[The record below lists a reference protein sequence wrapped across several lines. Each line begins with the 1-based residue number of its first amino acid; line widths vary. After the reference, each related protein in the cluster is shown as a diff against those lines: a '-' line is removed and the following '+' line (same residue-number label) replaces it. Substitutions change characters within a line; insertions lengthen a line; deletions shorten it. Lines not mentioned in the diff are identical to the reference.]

1 LIRFRLNLRII
12 GRIKIEDIIVIKRHI
27 NKRRPMDEVPSWLE
41 MDNVEKEPIVVAALK
56 NIALGVL
63 LLITRSIS
71 KPELINLFI
80 KYIGKEIPRL

>member
-1 LIRFRLNLRII
+1 MIRFRLNLRII

-27 NKRRPMDEVPSWLE
+27 NKRRPIDDVPSWLE
-41 MDNVEKEPIVVAALK
+41 IDNVEKEPIVVAALK

-63 LLITRSIS
+63 LFITRSIS
-71 KPELINLFI
+71 KPEFINLFI